1 MGKILSFSIFKGGT
15 GKTTSAVN
23 TAAGL
28 AELNQRVLL
37 VDLDQQASATR
48 HLGLDP
54 EEQNPNLY
62 HVFMKQV
69 PTHLAIQET
78 PFGFDLIPAHSL
90 LAAIEEA
97 LEPGDELLFEE
108 CIQGLIPDYDY
119 LILDTPPGKGMLSIS
134 ALAAAHGVII
144 PLQAERPALDGTA
157 DVVRFIQDIVW
168 ARYNPDLEILGILP
182 TMMRRTTSHSPGVIE
197 KARALWG
204 DKVFN
209 VEIPT
214 TVSFPRSFDRGQP
227 LLSFQREHEAAR
239 LYLELATIIHEK
251 CRS

>member
-1 MGKILSFSIFKGGT
+1 MGKIISFSIFKGGT

-28 AELNQRVLL
+28 AELKRRVLL
-37 VDLDQQASATR
+37 IDIDQQASATR

-62 HVFMKQV
+62 HVFVKQI
-69 PTHLAIQET
+69 PTHLAVQET
-78 PFGFDLIPAHSL
+78 SFGFDLIPAHSL

-97 LEPGDELLFEE
+97 LEPGDELLFKEH
-108 CIQGLIPDYDY
+108 IQGLVPDYDY

-134 ALAAAHGVII
+134 ALAAAHEVII

-157 DVVRFIQDIVW
+157 DVLRFIQDIVW
-168 ARYNPDLEILGILP
+168 DRYNPELEILGILP
-182 TMMRRTTSHSPGVIE
+182 TMVRRTTSHSPGVIK
-197 KARALWG
+197 KARELWG
-204 DKVFN
+204 DKVLD

-227 LLSFQREHEAAR
+227 LLAFQREHEAAR
-239 LYLELATIIHEK
+239 LYLELAKRIDEK
-251 CRS
+251 SRS